1 MHSEYQKKSGKNG
14 FEIFLK
20 IKDQPFHHS
29 CVVQML
35 LSSCKRTFSCPFVME
50 RDSQTNACTDAAI
63 LSLILLPVPNYFT
76 HIPAK
81 CCPRPQTTIHH
92 TSDICCSS
100 IAMHWMATA
109 RQPSSGNVIATSVE
123 QDAQRAKPLF
133 MRRSVDT
140 FSCNISATTTD
151 VIGDQTAAN
160 FGMTLFLLLLSYN
173 ICISCSCWTECSSR
187 PP

>member
-1 MHSEYQKKSGKNG
+1 MQGGKKDRMTWG
-14 FEIFLK
+14 IFF
-20 IKDQPFHHS
+20 KDCRSVCPSFLCSPAVNHYPEKS
-29 CVVQML
+29 IL
-35 LSSCKRTFSCPFVME
+35 LSFLWWNNIHKLP
-50 RDSQTNACTDAAI
+50 ACSDAAI
-63 LSLILLPVPNYFT
+63 LSLPLLLVPDYFT

-92 TSDICCSS
+92 TTDICCSS

-123 QDAQRAKPLF
+123 QDARRAKPLF

-140 FSCNISATTTD
+140 FSCNISASTTD

-187 PP
+187 PL